1 MGQMYFCKTCK
12 RTMDESNFYS
22 SFNLEKFPS
31 GKLDECKKCCTM
43 MVDNFNPD
51 TFMPLLEQIDIP
63 YLPDIWMEHVKRYCK
78 DPTKVTGMTV
88 IGRYISTMR
97 LKQHRDYGF
106 KDSEYL
112 QNIEKQRMQ
121 LALKQQGYDAAT
133 IDEYI
138 REAEEANMERPELP
152 PVESLAGMASEF
164 YGETLSSAAPQTPHY
179 AVEPPPVEQ
188 IELSD
193 EDRKYLYLKWGN
205 YRPEQWVKLE
215 QMYEDFCNSYDIQSA
230 GHIDTLKLICK
241 TSLKA
246 NELVDINDVEGY
258 QKMSK
263 VYDQLMKSGKF
274 TALQNKGESNNF
286 VDSIGELVAL
296 CEEEG
301 YIPRFYTE
309 SPQDRVDAVLADTKT
324 YLRTLVT
331 EEMNLGNLIEVAARQ
346 IQEEKIREQETDDDS
361 ILDDIE
367 ELEEEVDMITEE
379 DFEDFNDF
387 IEEQKML
394 DIEEDE

>member
-1 MGQMYFCKTCK
+1 M
-12 RTMDESNFYS
+12 
-22 SFNLEKFPS
+22 
-31 GKLDECKKCCTM
+31 
-43 MVDNFNPD
+43 
-51 TFMPLLEQIDIP
+51 
-63 YLPDIWMEHVKRYCK
+63 
-78 DPTKVTGMTV
+78 
-88 IGRYISTMR
+88 
-97 LKQHRDYGF
+97 
-106 KDSEYL
+106 
-112 QNIEKQRMQ
+112 
-121 LALKQQGYDAAT
+121 
-133 IDEYI
+133 
-138 REAEEANMERPELP
+138 
-152 PVESLAGMASEF
+152 
-164 YGETLSSAAPQTPHY
+164 
-179 AVEPPPVEQ
+179 
-188 IELSD
+188 
-193 EDRKYLYLKWGN
+193 
-205 YRPEQWVKLE
+205 
-215 QMYEDFCNSYDIQSA
+215 
-230 GHIDTLKLICK
+230 
-241 TSLKA
+241 
-246 NELVDINDVEGY
+246 VDINDVEGY

-346 IQEEKIREQETDDDS
+346 IQEEKIREQETSDDS

-367 ELEEEVDMITEE
+367 ELEEEIDMITEE